1 MPGAIVR
8 GGERV
13 ALRTFERE
21 DFDLW
26 QRGAADPELRF
37 LTGNSKVRNRDQLE
51 EVFEDENVTTFLV
64 CLEDEADPGPVDV
77 GAVRR
82 IGIVSVKEYTRNPI
96 LGIWILPEFHREG
109 YGEEAGSLLVDYTFR
124 VYDTP
129 TVKAKAFDYNAP
141 SRGLLEKLGFQEEGR
156 LRKNA
161 FIDGEYRD
169 GIMYGILRE
178 EWSDSTQLEERSL

>member
-8 GGERV
+8 RGDHV
-13 ALRTFERE
+13 TLRTFERE
-21 DFDLW
+21 DFDIW
-26 QRGAADPELRF
+26 QRSAADPALRF
-37 LTGNSKVRNRDQLE
+37 LTGNSKVRNRDQLDE
-51 EVFEDENVTTFLV
+51 AFGDENVTMFLV
-64 CLEDEADPGPVDV
+64 CLEDEGEPGPVDID
-77 GAVRR
+77 AVRR
-82 IGIVSVKEYTRNPI
+82 IGIVSIKEYTRNPI
-96 LGIWILPEFHREG
+96 LGILILPELQGEG

-129 TVKAKAFDYNAP
+129 TVKAKAFDYNEA

-169 GIMYGILRE
+169 GVMYGILRE
-178 EWSDSTQLEERSL
+178 EWESQ